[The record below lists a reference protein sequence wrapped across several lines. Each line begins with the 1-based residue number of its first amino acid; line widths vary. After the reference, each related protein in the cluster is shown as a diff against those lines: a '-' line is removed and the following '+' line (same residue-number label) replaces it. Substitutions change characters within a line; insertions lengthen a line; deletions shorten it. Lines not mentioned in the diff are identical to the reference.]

1 MSRSSTE
8 ADSDLN
14 GGRRSDGDGDGVGS
28 SSSRKPNNNPI
39 TELVTIVEEEG
50 VGTLFAGLLP
60 RATRALASGAIQFGT
75 YELTQNSLLNR

>member
-1 MSRSSTE
+1 MSRSTS
-8 ADSDLN
+8 SDLDSN
-14 GGRRSDGDGDGVGS
+14 ANEGVEGKGDLK
-28 SSSRKPNNNPI
+28 KPTNNPI
-39 TELVTIVEEEG
+39 TELVNIVEDEG